1 MELLNPKAQPHLKV
15 IAKHMG
21 SRVKGSTRGGELRWL
36 LRGILGV
43 ATGHAPTQQRS
54 RTLDVFRRIDAQSS
68 YRRREAPSRKDLGTG
83 R

>member
-1 MELLNPKAQPHLKV
+1 MPDTWVVLSKGLTRV
-15 IAKHMG
+15 GG
-21 SRVKGSTRGGELRWL
+21 SCGSL

-54 RTLDVFRRIDAQSS
+54 RNPGRPGRIGAQSS
-68 YRRREAPSRKDLGTG
+68 SKSRETPSGKDLGTG